1 MNRRE
6 IIEDNA
12 IRYVFPV
19 CELCHF
25 CPYLPIYGACPRGR
39 NLVFKVRRPKGFDT
53 AVYRSTAHAQSDLQV
68 GSTSDE
74 VMRSMILFFKRMKCN
89 RI

>member
-1 MNRRE
+1 MACYVLHDVTRQGSHNGLNLGHVHQSDIQLRRKVIRQMTNRRE

-25 CPYLPIYGACPRGR
+25 SHICLYMER
-39 NLVFKVRRPKGFDT
+39 
-53 AVYRSTAHAQSDLQV
+53 AQEA
-68 GSTSDE
+68 GTSY
-74 VMRSMILFFKRMKCN
+74 SK
-89 RI
+89 